1 MALLGERVE
10 SFPFDSTE
18 NGYDTDGYPV
28 YDRAVGARALRATFK
43 EFFSDGVFPS
53 DADALYVSKA
63 SGLNV
68 YINPGVFIIRG
79 AMGYVN
85 ANGNPLMVQLSAT
98 PAQGNTA
105 YGIMLRYDE
114 NQDARCCSVRVVP
127 GTPGAN
133 PQPPEP
139 DKTSPGICEYLLASV
154 YVPTGEEDLTN
165 ATITNFRGTE
175 SCPFV
180 APFEK
185 IDLSSVTNDA
195 RVSATEAL
203 DAFYAY
209 IEQNKGLLDSALDD
223 TTAGYLQQQIT
234 ALQEQLS
241 NIDMSGTADGVTLEY
256 STKPGEPS
264 PKFRVKNQGV
274 GTDQLKDLGVTSIK
288 LSAELQV
295 LLDVVDTDGW
305 TFSQYEEFILDLPE
319 SSRGSFIDSI
329 DSGVVAGW
337 TVDQLEQICSEL
349 SDSDAKK
356 ILAKCSIES
365 YTWQQVYDLA
375 SSLNTTGRS
384 GLIGKTKNT
393 MINGSSKAMIIIGAG
408 HDNLSAGGKSILSLM
423 TNGGVGSTTWFTG
436 QVSDSVN
443 YSNAK
448 IRTYCESTLY
458 GGIDSGLKSLLKNVS
473 LKYSTG
479 NSSAVLTLD
488 AKVFPLSTMEVFGTA
503 PGNAQ
508 EGSRYEY
515 FASGNWPTLT
525 SSGSWL
531 RTVSYGYTTYEMYAY
546 GYYVDTSHIPDKK
559 TDGGTSTKSVLLG
572 MCI

>member
-98 PAQGNTA
+98 PPQGNTA

-127 GTPGAN
+127 GTPGAK

-274 GTDQLKDLGVTSIK
+274 GTDQLKDFGVTSIK

-305 TFSQYEEFILDLPE
+305 TFSQYKEFILGLPE

-329 DSGVVAGW
+329 DSDVVAGW

-349 SDSDAKK
+349 GDSDAKK

-375 SSLNTTGRS
+375 SSLNTTARS

-393 MINGSSKAMIIIGAG
+393 MINGSSKAMIIIGVG

-436 QVSDSVN
+436 RASDSVN

-458 GGIDSGLKSLLKNVS
+458 DGIDSGLKSLLKNVS
-473 LKYSTG
+473 LKYRTG
-479 NSSAVLTLD
+479 NSSAVSTLD

-503 PGNAQ
+503 PDDAQ

-531 RTVSYGYTTYEMYAY
+531 RTVGYGYSTYEKYVN
-546 GYYVDTSHIPDKK
+546 GYYVDTSH
-559 TDGGTSTKSVLLG
+559 TSRYASGNESTKSVLLG